1 MLRVIKR
8 LPLISTLVTLC
19 AVVIMFALANWQLQ
33 RGLDKAQRMQSIDSA
48 SNSASYSLE
57 TLLTRNQDIQ
67 DLPISFSGS
76 INPQH
81 VFLLDNRIKQG
92 RPGFDVYVIAQSDTH
107 NVLVNFGWVAG
118 KQMRDDL
125 PEVSLPDRLN
135 DAQGRIV
142 LPSDN
147 PMVTETATHDA
158 LWPKVIQQIDIQFIE
173 QVLHAEVLPFVITL
187 TQSNE
192 QFIRDWQPVVMPPEK
207 HYAYAVQW
215 LGLGIA
221 AFFVYFF
228 ALRARLRSGLKKG
241 SHEQDE

>member
-1 MLRVIKR
+1 
-8 LPLISTLVTLC
+8 
-19 AVVIMFALANWQLQ
+19 MFALANWQLQ
-33 RGLDKAQRMQSIDSA
+33 RGLDKAQRMQSIDSVT
-48 SNSASYSLE
+48 NSTSYSFDAVLAR
-57 TLLTRNQDIQ
+57 TQDIQ

-76 INPQH
+76 IESQQ

-92 RPGFDVYVIAQSDTH
+92 RPGFDVYAVAKSNDH

-135 DAQGRIV
+135 DAQGRVV

-147 PMVTETATHDA
+147 PMVKETATQDG

-173 QVLHAEVLPFVITL
+173 QVLQAEVLPFVITL
-187 TQSNE
+187 TQNNA
-192 QFIRDWQPVVMPPEK
+192 QFIRNWQPVVMPPEK